1 MFRDSFLGDKTTSP
15 NKEVITKKSTEQLLL
30 RRMRKGLIRE
40 WTQVRLLGW
49 PALSSFM
56 DVVYRAVGVLLAL
69 SVSEP
74 RKDFAEV
81 LFL

>member
-1 MFRDSFLGDKTTSP
+1 MFRDSFLGDKTTSQ

-30 RRMRKGLIRE
+30 GRRKKGLIRA

-49 PALSSFM
+49 LALSSFM
-56 DVVYRAVGVLLAL
+56 DVVYRAVSVLLAL

-74 RKDFAEV
+74 RKDFAEMLV
-81 LFL
+81 L

>member
-1 MFRDSFLGDKTTSP
+1 
-15 NKEVITKKSTEQLLL
+15 
-30 RRMRKGLIRE
+30 MRKGLIRE